1 MELARFVS
9 LEEVAEVLNA
19 KFIKGKKTFLGTP
32 LSVDTRTM
40 KEGQGFIALK
50 GSKVDG
56 HKYVKDAIDKNA
68 SYLIVEE
75 AKLDEILPTAIQKQ
89 VSLLAV
95 KDTSLA
101 LKKLAQFIFSEKSN
115 LKEVISITG
124 TAGKTT
130 TRECLAAALG
140 SAFKVHS
147 AIKSYNTWI
156 GCALTIASMP
166 IDTEILILEMGTNH
180 PGEIMEMVELF
191 PPSIGVITSVGPGHL
206 EGLGDINGVIK
217 AKSELLAS
225 NKLHTF
231 YYNADIP
238 LLEEAVENYPSTF
251 EKIGVGFERGKVRLA
266 VERFFLNEEGAN
278 LRVTVSEKDMN
289 HVFDSLLFGLQN
301 AYSIGFAVS
310 VSRHLSLEVED
321 IAEALKRVSPLDGR
335 GKIGKTLRGAVYID
349 ETYNA
354 NPLSLKA
361 AMDNLKMLEVKGKK
375 ILVLGSMKELGEY
388 SAYWH
393 QVILE
398 EANFAD
404 LVVLVGDEWPSRDL
418 GPNFVKCESNQEAAL
433 LLREKLNPE
442 DVVLLKGSRSNKL
455 EEIIYDLRGL

>member
-1 MELARFVS
+1 
-9 LEEVAEVLNA
+9 LE
-19 KFIKGKKTFLGTP
+19 
-32 LSVDTRTM
+32 
-40 KEGQGFIALK
+40 
-50 GSKVDG
+50 
-56 HKYVKDAIDKNA
+56 DAVN
-68 SYLIVEE
+68 
-75 AKLDEILPTAIQKQ
+75 
-89 VSLLAV
+89 
-95 KDTSLA
+95 
-101 LKKLAQFIFSEKSN
+101 
-115 LKEVISITG
+115 
-124 TAGKTT
+124 
-130 TRECLAAALG
+130 
-140 SAFKVHS
+140 
-147 AIKSYNTWI
+147 
-156 GCALTIASMP
+156 
-166 IDTEILILEMGTNH
+166 
-180 PGEIMEMVELF
+180 
-191 PPSIGVITSVGPGHL
+191 
-206 EGLGDINGVIK
+206 
-217 AKSELLAS
+217 
-225 NKLHTF
+225 
-231 YYNADIP
+231 
-238 LLEEAVENYPSTF
+238 NYPSTS
-251 EKIGVGFERGKVRLA
+251 EKIGVGFKAGKIRLA
-266 VERFFLNEEGAN
+266 VESFSLNEEGAN
-278 LRVTVSEKDMN
+278 LKVIVSEKDVK
-289 HVFDSLLFGLQN
+289 HVFDSSLFGLQN
-301 AYSIGFAVS
+301 AYSIGFAAS
-310 VSRHLSLEVED
+310 VSRRLSLKAED